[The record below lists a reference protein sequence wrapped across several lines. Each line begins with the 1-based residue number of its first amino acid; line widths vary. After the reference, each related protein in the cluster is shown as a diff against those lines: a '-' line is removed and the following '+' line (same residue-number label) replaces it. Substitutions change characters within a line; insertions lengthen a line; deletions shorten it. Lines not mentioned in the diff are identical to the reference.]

1 MSLGRMAVI
10 FVKVSFPLIICTG
23 VVVFLLAA
31 IEANNQEGIIMLSL
45 ALLFS
50 LLVGFHMIKNG

>member
-1 MSLGRMAVI
+1 MKLGRFAVI
-10 FVKVSFPLIICTG
+10 VFKISVPLIICTG
-23 VVVFLLAA
+23 VLVFLLAA
-31 IEANNQEGIIMLSL
+31 IEAENQEGIIVLSL

>member
-1 MSLGRMAVI
+1 MAVI